1 MFERRGRSRGAK
13 SFAFAQDGSAK
24 VVSAANHYEDAENAK
39 DLLRPRRFTSQ
50 SLGEKRPERAAR
62 QGGTLRDRPPLKGE
76 YTMEKYIE
84 KFMRYLE
91 IEKNYSP
98 HTLLNYRL
106 DLEDFRRFIRDTG
119 IDKIDYLLL
128 RKYLAQLKEKNLGTR
143 SVNRRLSGLRS
154 FFKFLAREGYLKTNP
169 ILSIS
174 SPKIDKHLPS
184 FLTEEEVSRLI
195 ESAFAKDDKDAQ
207 GLRNRAILETFYSTG
222 IRISELVG
230 LAVEDVDFIGGIV
243 KVMGK
248 GKKERVVPIGEVA
261 MAVIRKYLEKRKKQS
276 EALFLNKNG
285 RRISSRGVRNIVF
298 KYIKRSGIKQEGVSA
313 HTFRHSFA
321 THLLNRG
328 ADLRTVQELLGH
340 ANLST
345 TQIYTHLTTEKLK
358 NVYDKAHP
366 RA

>member
-1 MFERRGRSRGAK
+1 
-13 SFAFAQDGSAK
+13 
-24 VVSAANHYEDAENAK
+24 
-39 DLLRPRRFTSQ
+39 
-50 SLGEKRPERAAR
+50 
-62 QGGTLRDRPPLKGE
+62 
-76 YTMEKYIE
+76 MEKYIE

-91 IEKNYSP
+91 IEKNYSA
-98 HTLLNYRL
+98 HTILNYHL
-106 DLEDFRRFIRDTG
+106 DLEDFRRFIGDAD
-119 IDKIDYLLL
+119 IEKIDYLAL
-128 RKYLAQLKEKNLGTR
+128 RKYLAQLKEKNLGART
-143 SVNRRLSGLRS
+143 VNRRLSGLRS
-154 FFKFLAREGYLKTNP
+154 FFKFLTREGYLKTNP
-169 ILSIS
+169 ILSIL
-174 SPKIDKHLPS
+174 SPKIDKHLPH

-195 ESAFAKDDKDAQ
+195 ESAFAKNDQDAQ

-243 KVMGK
+243 KVRGK
-248 GKKERVVPIGEVA
+248 GKKERVVPIGEIA
-261 MAVIRKYLEKRKKQS
+261 MRAIRKYLEKRKKQS
-276 EALFLNKNG
+276 PALFLNKRG
-285 RRISSRGVRNIVF
+285 QRISSRGVRNIVM
-298 KYIKRSGIKQEGVSA
+298 KYIKTAGLKQGVSA

-358 NVYDKAHP
+358 SVYDKAHP